1 MMCGGPRHS
10 PAIRKE
16 ASRKGRLFSIMRQ
29 SVSAVGQA
37 FDQARRA
44 GKQQREEE
52 QQQTHEDRADHGGR
66 RDVDQ
71 QQNQRK
77 QDGAQRAGHQR
88 AQVGAQARART
99 AMMNAAQRNVVLTVS
114 TPVIRRNAAITPMSR
129 LAISAVRLQ
138 RHRQLQLQ
146 SSIDMDFHLP
156 MTAYVPGGGTVR
168 VS

>member
-44 GKQQREEE
+44 GKQQHEEE
-52 QQQTHEDRADHGGR
+52 QQQTHEDRADHGGH

-88 AQVGAQARART
+88 AQVGAQARARFLPT
-99 AMMNAAQRNVVLTVS
+99 HQRHGKDQRGQIDNSDDERRPEERRAHGEHARDPQKCRDHTDEQAGNQRSQVAAA
-114 TPVIRRNAAITPMSR
+114 PAITV
-129 LAISAVRLQ
+129 AVK
-138 RHRQLQLQ
+138 H
-146 SSIDMDFHLP
+146 
-156 MTAYVPGGGTVR
+156 
-168 VS
+168 